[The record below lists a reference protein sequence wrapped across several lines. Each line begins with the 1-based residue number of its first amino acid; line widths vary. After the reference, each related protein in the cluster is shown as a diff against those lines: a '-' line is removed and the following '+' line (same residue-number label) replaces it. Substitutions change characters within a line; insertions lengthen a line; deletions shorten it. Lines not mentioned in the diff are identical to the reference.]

1 MKAEGQDRS
10 SGRAL
15 RAAGERAAWGLL
27 LLLCLACAQGS
38 SREQADETYLRWMAF
53 EAPGREHVLLRWQ
66 ERDMPLRIHLPAPPA
81 DLFDDPAAIRDS
93 VKDGVLDWT
102 SVASSGIPRFEF
114 VDDPGDADI
123 PIVWEAEPDGDWYIA
138 HCVLD
143 VNLFQRRFGVAR
155 ILVTGRW
162 QDRTADLHDIYATVL
177 HEMGH
182 ALGLGGHSP
191 WNEDIMYPSISR
203 EASSGLSA
211 RDRATLAALYTR
223 PVGAR
228 MTGARTSQ

>member
-1 MKAEGQDRS
+1 M
-10 SGRAL
+10 RA
-15 RAAGERAAWGLL
+15 GGKWGAWLPLL
-27 LLLCLACAQGS
+27 VLSLGCAQGS
-38 SREQADETYLRWMAF
+38 SPREADDTYLRWVAF
-53 EAPGREHVLLRWQ
+53 EAPGREHVLLRWH
-66 ERDMPLRIHLPAPPA
+66 ERDMPLRVHLPAPPA
-81 DLFDDPAAIRDS
+81 GLFDDPAAIRDS
-93 VKDGVLDWT
+93 VRDGVLDWT
-102 SVASSGIPRFEF
+102 SVASEGIPRFEF
-114 VDDPGDADI
+114 VDDPGAADI
-123 PIVWEAEPDGDWYIA
+123 PIVWEAEPDGNWYIA
-138 HCVLD
+138 HCVPD

-162 QDRTADLHDIYATVL
+162 QDRTADLHDVYATML

-191 WNEDIMYPSISR
+191 WSEDIMYPSISR

-211 RDRATLAALYTR
+211 RDRATLAALYAR